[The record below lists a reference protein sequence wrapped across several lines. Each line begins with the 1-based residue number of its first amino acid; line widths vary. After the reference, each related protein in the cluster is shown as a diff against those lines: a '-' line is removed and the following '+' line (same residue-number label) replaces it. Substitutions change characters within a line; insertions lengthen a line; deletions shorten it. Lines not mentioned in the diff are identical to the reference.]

1 MVAGRLAFYEWACL
15 TARRAGCSLRRPV
28 GFAPSTCAQ
37 VHRIIGH
44 IVHGSLALR
53 SVTGL
58 MLIGCALLR
67 SVRGRCGEPRV
78 GGLCRLHECA
88 CALGCACV
96 EWGRGIGRIDFRASP
111 NANRPDS
118 CARMQAAHREK
129 QNPQS
134 RKPRRLTH
142 RIDRM
147 DRPPM
152 HATGC
157 GRFRLVG
164 RHFPQVHTIRPARPR
179 RRQLA
184 STHCC
189 RTRRV
194 RRIASLCCPPRVA
207 GPSRASSAA
216 RRAWTGCGVM
226 HGLQ

>member
-1 MVAGRLAFYEWACL
+1 M
-15 TARRAGCSLRRPV
+15 
-28 GFAPSTCAQ
+28 
-37 VHRIIGH
+37 
-44 IVHGSLALR
+44 
-53 SVTGL
+53 
-58 MLIGCALLR
+58 
-67 SVRGRCGEPRV
+67 
-78 GGLCRLHECA
+78 CA
-88 CALGCACV
+88 CDLGCACV
-96 EWGRGIGRIDFRASP
+96 GWGRGIGRIDFRASP

-134 RKPRRLTH
+134 RKPKRLTR

-164 RHFPQVHTIRPARPR
+164 RRFPQVHTIRPARPR

-194 RRIASLCCPPRVA
+194 RRIASLCFPPRPRGRAVPAPAQLPGGRGLGVA
-207 GPSRASSAA
+207 SCTGSSDRPHPVRVWPACNAAFLMRGAWRAQVHRIIVPRSLTLRSVTCLMLIGCALTSVSSPTC
-216 RRAWTGCGVM
+216 RRCP
-226 HGLQ
+226 LLSFPPLELLID